1 LVNKFKSSVV
11 RLSYGASL
19 ILALLACTLARQT
32 PQPLPE
38 GQQLSFDVQTA
49 TPTATIV
56 LILTNAPTHTPDPR
70 ATATPLATA
79 TTPLTS
85 TVAGGETGEP
95 VETPLQET
103 GEAEATP
110 EPEAPAEEEAPPPPP
125 PPTVPVATAPPLQ
138 GGDWDFESNFV
149 PWGNPYGEPCPGA
162 SVASGWSAFVE
173 QGQYGSSCFNENLY
187 KPNVFSG
194 AKSQEITFDFIAANS
209 GVFRVIPTQ
218 PGHRYQITAYAKHD
232 RSIAPVQIF
241 LGVDLTGGTAWDA
254 GTVEWFPWNEGAE
267 DAWTATEETVT
278 ARGTTMTLF
287 IRGYHPMADQGG
299 KTVFDNVSV
308 TDLGP

>member
-1 LVNKFKSSVV
+1 MVNKFKT
-11 RLSYGASL
+11 RGLKLCYGAGL
-19 ILALLACTLARQT
+19 IMGLLACTLARQT

-56 LILTNAPTHTPDPR
+56 LILTNAPSHTPDPR
-70 ATATPLATA
+70 ATATPTA
-79 TTPLTS
+79 TLTS
-85 TVAGGETGEP
+85 TATGSETVDATPQESAGVAEEA
-95 VETPLQET
+95 TP
-103 GEAEATP
+103 TP
-110 EPEAPAEEEAPPPPP
+110 EPEAAEEAPPPPP
-125 PPTVPVATAPPLQ
+125 PPTAAPAATAAPLV
-138 GGDWDFESNFV
+138 GGDWDFEDSFI

-173 QGQYGSSCFNENLY
+173 QGEYGSSCFNENLY
-187 KPNVFSG
+187 RPNVFSG

-209 GVFRVIPTQ
+209 GVFRTIPTQ

-232 RSIAPVQIF
+232 RSVAPVQVF

-254 GTVEWFPWNEGAE
+254 ETVQWFPWDDGAE

-278 ARGTTMTLF
+278 ANGGTMAIF
-287 IRGYHPMADQGG
+287 IRGFHPMADQGG